1 MHLRRIG
8 ENRHVMTYTIAAGE
22 AFNMVLSH
30 IDRSDPA
37 TWTGKFTK
45 EDIQHEFGGWDS
57 QYVVSLRQRVRILTR
72 RFQVDQNHL
81 SHR

>member
-1 MHLRRIG
+1 
-8 ENRHVMTYTIAAGE
+8 MTYAIAAGE

-57 QYVVSLRQRVRILTR
+57 GYVVSLLRSTYLTNK
-72 RFQVDQNHL
+72 FPG
-81 SHR
+81 